1 MSTEIGKIIA
11 NVTEKTFNIIK
22 QVYDYQKESTPE
34 KRENITEAGS
44 RILFPKYSEG
54 HRKSKGI
61 DRISEQELRFVFVE
75 QLILYAG
82 KNNLDIYYSVET
94 PTDKAY
100 VFSKDKGGPKVDQNG
115 VSARIDLVLY
125 KKIGNEFKRK
135 ALIEFKARNPDAINY
150 RKDICKLINEESDN
164 GCSKY
169 FIHIINVKKQERT
182 LKKIL
187 DDKIINID
195 ALKEEGKN
203 INYRINYICFN
214 LYNKTGH
221 KFITGE
227 IRNNKLEDI
236 RECESLST
244 AE

>member
-1 MSTEIGKIIA
+1 MFSE
-11 NVTEKTFNIIK
+11 
-22 QVYDYQKESTPE
+22 DKE
-34 KRENITEAGS
+34 
-44 RILFPKYSEG
+44 
-54 HRKSKGI
+54 
-61 DRISEQELRFVFVE
+61 
-75 QLILYAG
+75 
-82 KNNLDIYYSVET
+82 
-94 PTDKAY
+94 
-100 VFSKDKGGPKVDQNG
+100 GPKVDQNG
-115 VSARIDLVLY
+115 VSARTDLVLY
-125 KKIGNEFKRK
+125 KKVGNEFKRK
-135 ALIEFKARNPDAINY
+135 ALIEFKAHNPDAINY

-169 FIHIINVKKQERT
+169 FIHIINVKNQKRT
-182 LKKIL
+182 LKNIS

-195 ALKEEGKN
+195 ALKEKGEN